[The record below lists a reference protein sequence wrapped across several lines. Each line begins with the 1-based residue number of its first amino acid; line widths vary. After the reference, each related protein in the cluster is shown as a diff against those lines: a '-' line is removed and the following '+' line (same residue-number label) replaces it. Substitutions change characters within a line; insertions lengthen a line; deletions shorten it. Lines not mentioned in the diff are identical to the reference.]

1 MKNQIYNSVKYKLQ
15 FLCRNSVSLSCSHK
29 NVQIQIVP
37 RANIFGAAII
47 IRARAMNKLKILLIK
62 RIGRPKN

>member
-47 IRARAMNKLKILLIK
+47 IRARAMNKLKI
-62 RIGRPKN
+62 